1 MIAKTELVFIDFSG
15 VVASF
20 CQPVGSTGG
29 RGTAAGTGGCG
40 ELSRETMVHPE
51 IVRECGGEWR
61 GIVRECGREWRG
73 ALLDPTL
80 HVAAGNGNG
89 GESVKFT
96 VGGEPGSA
104 MSW

>member
-29 RGTAAGTGGCG
+29 RGTAAGTGGRG
-40 ELSRETMVHPE
+40 ELPRETMVPPE
-51 IVRECGGEWR
+51 IVREYGREWR

-73 ALLDPTL
+73 VFLDPTL
-80 HVAAGNGNG
+80 HVAAGNGDG
-89 GESVKFT
+89 GEFVKFT
-96 VGGEPGSA
+96 VGGETGA
-104 MSW
+104 VMSW